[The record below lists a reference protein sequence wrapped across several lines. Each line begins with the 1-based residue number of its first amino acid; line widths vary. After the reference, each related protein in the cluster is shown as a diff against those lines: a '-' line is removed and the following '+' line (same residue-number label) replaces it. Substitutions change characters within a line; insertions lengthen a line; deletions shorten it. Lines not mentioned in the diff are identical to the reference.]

1 MSGIYKV
8 RVKKGDFELEVETS
22 ERDYV
27 TNIFS
32 QLRSLISNSTKLE
45 AGDRLPE
52 KAPSKKAGKPSLI
65 DISKICDTI
74 KLSKEMVKIK
84 EHIVSQPS
92 QLGRLLLAFKFAH
105 QCGYSRI
112 GTGDATRVLEHLGIG
127 MSSAN
132 ASKVIKKHPD
142 LFAPGKAVKQ
152 GAVTPYNLTS
162 EGKQAFAKILK
173 GRRQEQ

>member
-52 KAPSKKAGKPSLI
+52 KAPSKKAGKSSLI

-74 KLSKEMVKIK
+74 KRSKEMVSFGG
-84 EHIVSQPS
+84 E
-92 QLGRLLLAFKFAH
+92 
-105 QCGYSRI
+105 
-112 GTGDATRVLEHLGIG
+112 
-127 MSSAN
+127 
-132 ASKVIKKHPD
+132 
-142 LFAPGKAVKQ
+142 
-152 GAVTPYNLTS
+152 
-162 EGKQAFAKILK
+162 
-173 GRRQEQ
+173 